1 MKRFELLFTKLI
13 PYGLAFAAI
22 FAIMHFGSQTTE
34 DAVKAPIVRA
44 FEDTSFNITTDQVSE
59 AYTVA
64 NIANAI
70 SIPST
75 SSISENYVTVTELY
89 ETANVANTSSNQVIE
104 KPNII
109 DTSNLISGGV
119 IQYVVKSGDTI
130 ESALKNAGIS
140 TGVTSTQVRWS
151 NGLKTTKLT
160 AGKTIYLPTVP
171 GIVYKV
177 KNGDTIDSLVKKYGA
192 NKEKMIAYNDLE
204 LSDKLTAGSLILL
217 PDGTLPEKERP
228 EYVAPVRRSRPSY
241 SYTYTYTYVNEVG
254 IRHGMREIGSY
265 NYWASEYRRTKYQ
278 NNPGAFGNCTWY
290 AWYWRRNNMPKNY
303 WLPSGTIGNARN
315 WVYTLG
321 GKFKTGR
328 TPAYGAVMQSTGG
341 AYGHVAVVVGVNPGK
356 SITIQEMNFAGP
368 NGKYNH
374 VYQSTIYWKDALKFN
389 YIYERR

>member
-13 PYGLAFAAI
+13 PYGLAFALI
-22 FAIMHFGSQTTE
+22 FAIMHFGSQTAE
-34 DAVKAPIVRA
+34 DAIKTPIVRA

-75 SSISENYVTVTELY
+75 SSIAENYVTVTELY

-104 KPNII
+104 KPSII

-119 IQYVVKSGDTI
+119 VSYVVKDGDTI
-130 ESALKNAGIS
+130 ASALKNAGIN
-140 TGVTSTQVRWS
+140 TGVTDTQVRWS

-160 AGKTIYLPTVP
+160 AGKTIYLPTIP

-177 KNGDTIDSLVKKYGA
+177 KSGDTIDSLVKKYGA

-204 LSDKLTAGSLILL
+204 LSDKLTVGSLILL
-217 PDGTLPEKERP
+217 PGGSLPEKERP
-228 EYVAPVRRSRPSY
+228 EYVAPVVRRPTRSY
-241 SYTYTYTYVNEVG
+241 IYTYINQAG
-254 IRHGMREIGSY
+254 IRHNMTEIGSY
-265 NYWASEYRRTKYQ
+265 SYWASEYRRTKSW
-278 NNPGAFGNCTWY
+278 NNPGAFGNCTWF
-290 AWYWRRNNMPKNY
+290 AWYWRRKNMPKNY

-315 WVYTLG
+315 WIYTLG

-328 TPAYGAVMQSTGG
+328 TPAYGAIMQSTSG
-341 AYGHVAVVVGVNPGK
+341 AYGHVAVVVGVNQGK
-356 SITIQEMNFAGP
+356 SITIQEMNWAGP

-374 VYQSTIYWKDALKFN
+374 VYQSTIYWSDALKFN
-389 YIYERR
+389 YIYERK